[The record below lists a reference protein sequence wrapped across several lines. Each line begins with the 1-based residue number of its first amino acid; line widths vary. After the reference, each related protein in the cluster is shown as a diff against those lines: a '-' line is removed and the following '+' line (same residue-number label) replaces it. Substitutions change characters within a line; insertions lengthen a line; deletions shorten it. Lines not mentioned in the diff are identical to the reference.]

1 MFSADDLHA
10 ASAYAWIDWQAEL
23 EAVTIAKTKNL
34 PDGMKFVQGESGI
47 YLGARIASLITKGE
61 VQ

>member
-10 ASAYAWIDWQAEL
+10 ASAYAWIDWQAEF
-23 EAVTIAKTKNL
+23 EAVTIAKTKTL
-34 PDGMKFVQGESGI
+34 PDGMKFMQGGSGI
-47 YLGARIASLITKGE
+47 YLGARIASLITKGV